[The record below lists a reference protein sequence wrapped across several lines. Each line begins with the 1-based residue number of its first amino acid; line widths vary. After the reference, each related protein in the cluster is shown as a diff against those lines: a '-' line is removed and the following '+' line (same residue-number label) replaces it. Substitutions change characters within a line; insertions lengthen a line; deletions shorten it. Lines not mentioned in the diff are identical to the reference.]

1 MDTYNKIF
9 ELVQS
14 MQAEAD
20 KFFGKGNKAAGTRLR
35 AQCQDLKELSQVLRI
50 EVQNAKKSE

>member
-1 MDTYNKIF
+1 METYNKIS

-14 MQAEAD
+14 MQTEAD

-35 AQCQDLKELSQVLRI
+35 AQCQELKELAQTLRV
-50 EVQNAKKSE
+50 EVQDAKKAE

>member
-1 MDTYNKIF
+1 MNTYNKIF

-14 MQAEAD
+14 MQPEAD
-20 KFFGKGNKAAGTRLR
+20 KFFGRGNKAAGTRLR
-35 AQCQDLKELSQVLRI
+35 AQCQELKELAQELRV